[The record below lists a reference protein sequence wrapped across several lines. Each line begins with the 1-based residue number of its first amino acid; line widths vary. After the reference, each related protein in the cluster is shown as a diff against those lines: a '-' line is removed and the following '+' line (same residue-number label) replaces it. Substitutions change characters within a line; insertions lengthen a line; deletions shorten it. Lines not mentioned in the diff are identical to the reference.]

1 MDLDSATA
9 PISTSAYPKSA
20 RMDLDID
27 ILAAHTNAGVT
38 KEKRGKQPRGKGR
51 RSQRLKQEKGI
62 QRATLSTWDELNAN
76 IGEKPKLK
84 KKRQKDDSNAGEGQD
99 KVALQREDTTIQ
111 SHGEAQGSDSGEDE
125 VL

>member
-62 QRATLSTWDELNAN
+62 QRATLVSQR
-76 IGEKPKLK
+76 IEKKVEKSQRKGK
-84 KKRQKDDSNAGEGQD
+84 KIRERGVSCNLFIKPTTAEALEGC
-99 KVALQREDTTIQ
+99 L
-111 SHGEAQGSDSGEDE
+111 
-125 VL
+125 